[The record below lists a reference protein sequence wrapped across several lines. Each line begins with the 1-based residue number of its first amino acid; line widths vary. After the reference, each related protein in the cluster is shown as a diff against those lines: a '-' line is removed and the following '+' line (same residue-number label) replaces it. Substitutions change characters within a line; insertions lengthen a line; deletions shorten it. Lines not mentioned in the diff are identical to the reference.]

1 MNAEIQRN
9 VTSRIDPGQL
19 RDMTFELVSIP
30 SPTGNSKAAA
40 KFYADYLREL
50 GLEVEITE
58 PIPGGPNITGRLR
71 GSGGGPALSL
81 VGHLDTVHSAHE
93 PPRKDAEAVYG
104 RGADDMKGSM
114 VAVAEAIRA
123 IKASGIHPRGDIIIA
138 AHSMHEAPVGHMEGL
153 RAFLKDRALGDA
165 AIVAESVPPDTLI
178 VIGKGQVIFDI
189 QITRD
194 GPVVHEN
201 YAQPGTPHPILI
213 GVEICNRL
221 VERNR
226 ELSATELPYVGPETV
241 FIGEFSSG
249 DFYNRLPNTCHIQG
263 IRRFGPGK
271 TEAEISQEFEQ
282 ILAPVRRNTP
292 ATITLKLTSNGTGY
306 QVAQD
311 APVVQAIAQAHRT
324 ITGRDMPVG
333 GSKSVTDANIIAGEG
348 GIPAIAYG
356 PNGTTGHSSNEY
368 VRIADLERA
377 AKVFALAA
385 LDYAGFDE

>member
-1 MNAEIQRN
+1 MKVELQQNLA
-9 VTSRIDPGQL
+9 SRIDPDRL
-19 RDMTFELVSIP
+19 RDITFELVSIP
-30 SPTGNSKAAA
+30 SPTGDSNRAAD
-40 KFYADYLREL
+40 FYEKYLRDL
-50 GLEVEITE
+50 GLEVERTE
-58 PIPGGPNITGRLR
+58 PVPGGPNITGRLR

-81 VGHLDTVHSAHE
+81 VGHLDTVHSVHA

-123 IKASGIHPRGDIIIA
+123 IKASGVRPRGDIIVA
-138 AHSMHEAPVGHMEGL
+138 AHSMHEAPIGHMEGL
-153 RAFLKDRALGDA
+153 RAFIKDHALGDA

-189 QITRD
+189 EITRA

-213 GVEICNRL
+213 GMEICNRL

-226 ELSATELPYVGPETV
+226 ELAAIDLPYVGPETV

-249 DFYNRLPNTCHIQG
+249 DFYNRLPNSCRIQG

-271 TEAEISQEFEQ
+271 TEADVIQELEEL
-282 ILAPVRRNTP
+282 LAPVRGNTP
-292 ATITLKLTSNGTGY
+292 ATITVKLTGNGNSY
-306 QVAQD
+306 QVAQNE
-311 APVVQAIAQAHRT
+311 AVVQAIAQAHRA
-324 ITGRDMPVG
+324 ITGRDLPAG
-333 GSKSVTDANIIAGEG
+333 GSKSVTDANTIAGAG

-368 VRIADLERA
+368 VRISDLERA

-385 LDYAGFDE
+385 LDYTGFDE

>member
-9 VTSRIDPGQL
+9 VTSRIDPGRL

-50 GLEVEITE
+50 GLEVEMTE
-58 PIPGGPNITGRLR
+58 PVPGGPNITGRLR

-123 IKASGIHPRGDIIIA
+123 IKASGIRSRGDIIIA

-226 ELSATELPYVGPETV
+226 KLSATELPYVGPETV

-249 DFYNRLPNTCHIQG
+249 DFYNRLPNSCHIQG

-271 TEAEISQEFEQ
+271 TEAEIAQEFEQ

-385 LDYAGFDE
+385 LDYTGFDE